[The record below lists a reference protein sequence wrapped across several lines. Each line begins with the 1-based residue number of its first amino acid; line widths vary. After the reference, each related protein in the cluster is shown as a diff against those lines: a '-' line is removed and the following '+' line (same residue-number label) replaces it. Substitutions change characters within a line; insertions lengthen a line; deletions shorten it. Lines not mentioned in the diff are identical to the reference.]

1 MMNKYIELLLKDAQK
16 AFNKEEVPISSLIV
30 DSKGQILVHSYNQ
43 METKQDA
50 TAHTEILSIKKAS
63 QKINN
68 WRLIDTTLYVTLE
81 PCVMCAEAIHKSR
94 IKKIIYLEKSNNLT
108 ELERTFLDNFYK
120 ENNIEIKQYE
130 NKTEYLKLL
139 QLFFEEKRKK

>member
-1 MMNKYIELLLKDAQK
+1 MNNYINVLIKDAQK

-30 DSKGQILVHSYNQ
+30 DSKGKILAHTYNQ

-50 TAHTEILSIKKAS
+50 IAHAEILAIKKTS
-63 QKINN
+63 KKINN

-94 IKKIIYLEKSNNLT
+94 IKKIVYLEKSNNLT
-108 ELERTFLDNFYK
+108 KSERTFLDNFYK
-120 ENNIEIKQYE
+120 ENDIEIKQYE
-130 NKTEYLKLL
+130 NKTEYLKIL
-139 QLFFEEKRKK
+139 QLFFEEKRRK

>member
-1 MMNKYIELLLKDAQK
+1 MEEYINILLKDAEK
-16 AFNKEEVPISSLIV
+16 AYEKGEVPISSLIV
-30 DSKGQILVHSYNQ
+30 DSNGKVLAHTYNQ

-50 TAHTEILSIKKAS
+50 TAHTELLTIKKAS
-63 QKINN
+63 KKLNN

-94 IKKIIYLEKSNNLT
+94 IKKIIYLDKSNNLT
-108 ELERTFLDNFYK
+108 KLEKTFLNDFYK
-120 ENNIEIKQYE
+120 KNNIQIMQYG

-139 QLFFEEKRKK
+139 QLFFEEKRRK